1 MDFDSKYWDDRYLEN
16 NLGWDIGYIS
26 TPLKE
31 YFDQLK
37 IKSINILI
45 PGAGNAYEAEYLWEK
60 GFSNVFIID
69 WSQNAVKNFR
79 ERYPDF
85 PEANIFSEDFF
96 KHKGGYDLIIEQT
109 FFSSI
114 LPSMRMD
121 YSRKMFELL
130 KPGGKLVG
138 LLFNDALNTDKPP
151 FGGNKEEYE
160 KYFKPYFEFKVFK
173 TAYNSIKPRAGR
185 ELFINLVKKYV
196 LFIDEG

>member
-1 MDFDSKYWDDRYLEN
+1 
-16 NLGWDIGYIS
+16 
-26 TPLKE
+26 
-31 YFDQLK
+31 
-37 IKSINILI
+37 
-45 PGAGNAYEAEYLWEK
+45 
-60 GFSNVFIID
+60 
-69 WSQNAVKNFR
+69 
-79 ERYPDF
+79 
-85 PEANIFSEDFF
+85 
-96 KHKGGYDLIIEQT
+96 
-109 FFSSI
+109 
-114 LPSMRMD
+114 MD

-160 KYFKPYFEFKVFK
+160 KYFKPYFELKVFD